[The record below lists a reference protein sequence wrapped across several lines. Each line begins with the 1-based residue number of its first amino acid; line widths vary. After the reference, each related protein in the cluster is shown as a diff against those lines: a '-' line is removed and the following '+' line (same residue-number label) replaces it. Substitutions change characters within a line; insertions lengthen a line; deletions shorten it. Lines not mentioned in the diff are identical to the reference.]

1 MQGAWIVNFKQMKIY
16 TSYKSS
22 SDTYMV
28 IYSFLRRFMSP
39 KRSQKFPVR
48 THKIGTFSLNLDN
61 DEKF

>member
-1 MQGAWIVNFKQMKIY
+1 MNFKQMKIY

-39 KRSQKFPVR
+39 KRSQKIPVR
-48 THKIGTFSLNLDN
+48 IYKIGTFTINLDN
-61 DEKF
+61 NEKF